1 MITGGDKTTIAM
13 NIAWCPERRATS
25 KIEKVSHKDP
35 KARRANLVTEWLS
48 VLYITVG
55 TILGWSLVYWIYP
68 NLEISFVLLPMP
80 IVVVYFIR
88 LIVWARKSTEREKTN
103 T

>member
-1 MITGGDKTTIAM
+1 M
-13 NIAWCPERRATS
+13 NLAWCPKRRATS

-35 KARRANLVTEWLS
+35 KAKRANLVTEWLW
-48 VLYITVG
+48 VLYMTVG
-55 TILGWSLVYWIYP
+55 TILCWSLVSWIYP
-68 NLEISFVLLPMP
+68 DLEISFVLLPMP

-88 LIVWARKSTEREKTN
+88 LIVWAIKSSEREKTN